1 MSPEERQ
8 LIGSL
13 FDRIGTAST
22 GTRDAEAETFIADR
36 VREHPYAPYF
46 LSQAVII
53 QEKALQAAA
62 QKVEELQ
69 SQIRNLQEGQ
79 RSPQAAESQASGG
92 FLGSVGS
99 LFGVGGNTA
108 GAAPASQPTRSA
120 VPSFGRPQQQ
130 GQLYNDYANN
140 SPQGQQPAPSPWGG
154 QQSQQQ
160 GSAMPWGGG
169 AQAGPSAG
177 GSFLRGALGT
187 AAGVAGGMMLAN
199 SLSGLFGSHGDPL
212 GIGSGTKEAST
223 TEATPAVEETTINN
237 YYGSDGPNGNDNGA
251 TQADAPADDQDN
263 GYQQAD
269 DTDYGNDDFSGG
281 DDSFDV

>member
-22 GTRDAEAETFIADR
+22 GARDPEAETFIADR

-69 SQIRNLQEGQ
+69 AQVRDLQEGQ
-79 RSPQAAESQASGG
+79 RSQPQGQASGG

-99 LFGVGGNTA
+99 LFGSSGNATSP
-108 GAAPASQPTRSA
+108 APAPQPGRSA
-120 VPSFGRPQQQ
+120 VPSFGRSQQPGQLYSDYAANNNPQSPQQQ
-130 GQLYNDYANN
+130 
-140 SPQGQQPAPSPWGG
+140 PSGPWGG
-154 QQSQQQ
+154 QQQPQQ
-160 GSAMPWGGG
+160 GSGMPWGGG

-199 SLSGLFGSHGDPL
+199 SLSGLFGAHGDPL
-212 GIGSGTKEAST
+212 GIGSGTKEAS
-223 TEATPAVEETTINN
+223 AADAAPAVEETTINN
-237 YYGSDGPNGNDNGA
+237 YYGNSGPNGDNNGA
-251 TQADAPADDQDN
+251 TQADTPADQDN

-269 DTDYGNDDFSGG
+269 DNDYGNDDFSGG

>member
-22 GTRDAEAETFIADR
+22 GARDPEAETFIADR

-69 SQIRNLQEGQ
+69 AQVRDLQEGQ
-79 RSPQAAESQASGG
+79 RSPPQSQASGG

-99 LFGVGGNTA
+99 LFGSSGNAT
-108 GAAPASQPTRSA
+108 GPAPAPQPGRSA
-120 VPSFGRPQQQ
+120 VPSFGRSQQP
-130 GQLYNDYANN
+130 GQLYNDYAANN
-140 SPQGQQPAPSPWGG
+140 NPQAAQQQPSGPWGG
-154 QQSQQQ
+154 QPQQ
-160 GSAMPWGGG
+160 GAAPWGG
-169 AQAGPSAG
+169 QAGPSAG

-199 SLSGLFGSHGDPL
+199 SLSGLFGAHSDPL
-212 GIGSGTKEAST
+212 GIGSGTKEASAAD
-223 TEATPAVEETTINN
+223 ATPAVEETTINN
-237 YYGSDGPNGNDNGA
+237 YYGNSGPNGDNAGA
-251 TQADAPADDQDN
+251 TQADAPADQDD

-269 DTDYGNDDFSGG
+269 DTDFGNDDFGGG